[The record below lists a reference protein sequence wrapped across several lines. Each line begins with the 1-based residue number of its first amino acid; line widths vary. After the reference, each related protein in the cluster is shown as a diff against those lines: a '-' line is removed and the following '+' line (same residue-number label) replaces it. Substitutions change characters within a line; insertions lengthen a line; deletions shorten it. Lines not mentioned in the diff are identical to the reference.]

1 MARQAISTMIA
12 VAIVVVLVLVVGVGY
27 YVLMP
32 STTGTSTSTHQ
43 TSSTSSSS
51 ISSSSIAS
59 TSSPS
64 TSLAGPAVV
73 CTSQNVTAS
82 AMVTIVDFAFTPK
95 NITISLGQTVKW
107 TYEPNGHYHHTVTS
121 DTGLFG
127 SGSIFPGDSY
137 ACTFNVAG
145 VYGYHC
151 SIHPA
156 TMKDNFVIVTQ

>member
-1 MARQAISTMIA
+1 MARRAISTIIA
-12 VAIVVVLVLVVGVGY
+12 VAVVVVLVLVVGVGY

-32 STTGTSTSTHQ
+32 STTGTSISTPQ
-43 TSSTSSSS
+43 TSSASSSS
-51 ISSSSIAS
+51 TPSSSAAS

-73 CTSQNVTAS
+73 CTNETVTAN
-82 AMVTIVDFAFTPK
+82 AQVTIVDFAFTPK
-95 NITISLGQTVKW
+95 NVTISAGQTVKW
-107 TYEPNGHYHHTVTS
+107 TYDPDGHYHHTVTS

-127 SGSIFPGDSY
+127 SGSIFPGESY
-137 ACTFNVAG
+137 ACTFNAPG

-156 TMKDNFVIVTQ
+156 TMKDNFVIVT